1 MGKIH
6 NVFSLEDRFSS
17 TFGRYLQLA
26 QQASGQTLTAKAA
39 AQSYSVSVQT
49 EAANMAQAA
58 QIASVQQQTAVQAAA
73 ASSQQTAAV
82 HTQAAQEA
90 IQAVQRVAAASQQN
104 AAVQEQAAQEVIRT
118 QQQLSAVQSEA
129 SASVARHSEALKAA
143 EASAR
148 NYQSVLGSIE
158 RQVIKANAR
167 FDALYEQEQELIA
180 AGEQTTAAFKKL
192 DAQLDKQGASVRFL
206 EAQQAALTQKYNAI
220 AAAVQNENA
229 ALSRAQAAQTQAAQ
243 AATSAASAAQ
253 ELASAQ
259 TDAAEASGQAAS
271 AMRQAS
277 DAAEQA
283 ASAAGQ
289 AADTADQAAAAAKRA
304 SNANREFEDSSGLA
318 AKAANSLTQELKKLV
333 GGYLGIQTLKKAA
346 DLSDTLVSTR
356 TRLDQMN
363 DGLQTTAELE
373 TMIYQAAQD
382 SRGSFVDTLGLVSQ
396 LGTMAGSAF
405 DNTQEVVLFAEQL
418 NKKLALSGAFGMA
431 AQAAILQ
438 LEQGLAS
445 GVLRGDELNSVMEQ
459 TPALAKTIAD
469 YLQVSIGDLRTMGSE
484 GKITAAIVKNALFS
498 AAEETNAAFEKTPMT
513 WAQVWTTVTNIAVRA
528 LDPLLSGINW
538 VANNIDA
545 LAPIVLT
552 TGSAFGVMLIAANWT
567 NILTFATQKAAAA
580 QAFLNAVM
588 AANPAA
594 LAAAGVLLL
603 VGALYAGVALMNHFA
618 GTSVSATGIIAGSFA
633 VMGAFVYN
641 STLVP
646 LQNGFAMFV
655 NFLGN
660 AFNNPTAAVKILFY
674 DMAITVMQYLQNI
687 AGALEGLVNM
697 VPGVTV
703 DLTSGLDS
711 WVTKLKRD
719 RQYEKWAS
727 GYTEYVT
734 PWENMD
740 LSKAY
745 TKGYNWGANLSFSDL
760 FSGLLG
766 NGMGDLAIPQA
777 ANLNDLL
784 KNIDKNTSKIAKTVD
799 MSDEQIKMLVDVA
812 ERKYVNNINLTSQTP
827 MITIKGQ
834 NTGNTEQDA
843 RNVAE
848 ILRDTLLELRS
859 AGSTVTVQ

>member
-6 NVFSLEDRFSS
+6 NVFYLEDRFSS

-39 AQSYSVSVQT
+39 AQIYSVSVQT

-104 AAVQEQAAQEVIRT
+104 AAVQEQAAQEVIHT
-118 QQQLSAVQSEA
+118 QQQLSAAQSEA
-129 SASVARHSEALKAA
+129 STSVARHSEALKAA

-206 EAQQAALTQKYNAI
+206 EAQQAALAQQYANA
-220 AAAVQNENA
+220 AAAVQRESA
-229 ALSRAQAAQTQAAQ
+229 VLAETQAAQSQAAQ
-243 AATSAASAAQ
+243 AANAAASAAQ

-259 TDAAEASGQAAS
+259 THAAET
-271 AMRQAS
+271 
-277 DAAEQA
+277 
-283 ASAAGQ
+283 AGQ
-289 AADTADQAAAAAKRA
+289 AESAAKRA
-304 SNANREFEDSSGLA
+304 ANANREFEDSSGLA

-373 TMIYQAAQD
+373 TMIYQAAQN

-405 DNTQEVVLFAEQL
+405 GNTREVVLFAEQL
-418 NKKLALSGAFGMA
+418 NKKLVLSGASGMA

-513 WAQVWTTVTNIAVRA
+513 WAQVWTTATNIAIRA

-538 VANNIDA
+538 VANNIDT
-545 LAPIVLT
+545 LAPIVLA

-603 VGALYAGVALMNHFA
+603 VGALYGGVAIMNHFA
-618 GTSVSATGIIAGSFA
+618 DTSVSATGIIAGSFA

-777 ANLNDLL
+777 ANINDLL

-834 NTGNTEQDA
+834 NTGDTEQDA

-859 AGSTVTVQ
+859 AGSTVTVN

>member
-1 MGKIH
+1 
-6 NVFSLEDRFSS
+6 
-17 TFGRYLQLA
+17 
-26 QQASGQTLTAKAA
+26 
-39 AQSYSVSVQT
+39 
-49 EAANMAQAA
+49 
-58 QIASVQQQTAVQAAA
+58 
-73 ASSQQTAAV
+73 
-82 HTQAAQEA
+82 
-90 IQAVQRVAAASQQN
+90 
-104 AAVQEQAAQEVIRT
+104 
-118 QQQLSAVQSEA
+118 
-129 SASVARHSEALKAA
+129 
-143 EASAR
+143 
-148 NYQSVLGSIE
+148 
-158 RQVIKANAR
+158 
-167 FDALYEQEQELIA
+167 
-180 AGEQTTAAFKKL
+180 
-192 DAQLDKQGASVRFL
+192 
-206 EAQQAALTQKYNAI
+206 
-220 AAAVQNENA
+220 
-229 ALSRAQAAQTQAAQ
+229 
-243 AATSAASAAQ
+243 
-253 ELASAQ
+253 
-259 TDAAEASGQAAS
+259 
-271 AMRQAS
+271 
-277 DAAEQA
+277 
-283 ASAAGQ
+283 
-289 AADTADQAAAAAKRA
+289 
-304 SNANREFEDSSGLA
+304 
-318 AKAANSLTQELKKLV
+318 
-333 GGYLGIQTLKKAA
+333 
-346 DLSDTLVSTR
+346 
-356 TRLDQMN
+356 
-363 DGLQTTAELE
+363 
-373 TMIYQAAQD
+373 
-382 SRGSFVDTLGLVSQ
+382 
-396 LGTMAGSAF
+396 
-405 DNTQEVVLFAEQL
+405 
-418 NKKLALSGAFGMA
+418 
-431 AQAAILQ
+431 
-438 LEQGLAS
+438 
-445 GVLRGDELNSVMEQ
+445 
-459 TPALAKTIAD
+459 
-469 YLQVSIGDLRTMGSE
+469 
-484 GKITAAIVKNALFS
+484 
-498 AAEETNAAFEKTPMT
+498 MT

-538 VANNIDA
+538 VANNIDT
-545 LAPIVLT
+545 LAPIVLA

-567 NILTFATQKAAAA
+567 NTLTFATQKVAAA

-588 AANPAA
+588 AENPAA

-603 VGALYAGVALMNHFA
+603 VGALYGGVAIMNHFA
-618 GTSVSATGIIAGSFA
+618 DTSVSATGIIAGSFA

-660 AFNNPTAAVKILFY
+660 AFNNPTTAVKILFY

-777 ANLNDLL
+777 ANINDLL

-827 MITIKGQ
+827 MITIRGQ
-834 NTGNTEQDA
+834 NTGDTEQDA

-859 AGSTVTVQ
+859 AGSTVTVN

>member
-6 NVFSLEDRFSS
+6 NVFYLEDRFSS

-39 AQSYSVSVQT
+39 AQIYSVSVQT
-49 EAANMAQAA
+49 EAANMTQAA

-104 AAVQEQAAQEVIRT
+104 AAVQEQAAQEVIHT

-129 SASVARHSEALKAA
+129 ATSVARHSEALKAA
-143 EASAR
+143 EASSR
-148 NYQSVLGSIE
+148 NYQSALGSIE

-206 EAQQAALTQKYNAI
+206 EAQQAALTQKYNT
-220 AAAVQNENA
+220 AAAVQNETA

-253 ELASAQ
+253 ELSSAQ
-259 TDAAEASGQAAS
+259 TDAAEAFGQAAS

-283 ASAAGQ
+283 ASAAGR
-289 AADTADQAAAAAKRA
+289 AADTADQATAAAKRA

-373 TMIYQAAQD
+373 TMIYQAAQN

-418 NKKLALSGAFGMA
+418 NKKLAISGASGMA

-438 LEQGLAS
+438 LEQGLTS

-538 VANNIDA
+538 VANNIDT
-545 LAPIVLT
+545 LAPIVLA

-603 VGALYAGVALMNHFA
+603 VGALYGGVAIINHFA
-618 GTSVSATGIIAGSFA
+618 DTSVSATGIIAGSFA

-777 ANLNDLL
+777 ANINDLL

-834 NTGNTEQDA
+834 NTGDTEQDA

-859 AGSTVTVQ
+859 AGSTVTVN

>member
-58 QIASVQQQTAVQAAA
+58 QVASVQQQTAVQAAA

-104 AAVQEQAAQEVIRT
+104 AAVQEQAAQEVIHT

-129 SASVARHSEALKAA
+129 ATSVARHSEALKAA

-148 NYQSVLGSIE
+148 NYQSVLVSIE

-192 DAQLDKQGASVRFL
+192 DAQLDNQGASVRFL
-206 EAQQAALTQKYNAI
+206 EAQQAALAQQYANA
-220 AAAVQNENA
+220 AAAVQRESA
-229 ALSRAQAAQTQAAQ
+229 VLAETQAAQSQAAQ
-243 AATSAASAAQ
+243 AANAAASAAQ

-259 TDAAEASGQAAS
+259 THAAET
-271 AMRQAS
+271 
-277 DAAEQA
+277 
-283 ASAAGQ
+283 AGQ
-289 AADTADQAAAAAKRA
+289 AESAAKRA
-304 SNANREFEDSSGLA
+304 ANANREFEDSSGLA

-373 TMIYQAAQD
+373 TMIYQAAQN

-405 DNTQEVVLFAEQL
+405 GNTREVVLFAEQL
-418 NKKLALSGAFGMA
+418 NKKLVLSGASGMA

-459 TPALAKTIAD
+459 TPALAKNIAD

-513 WAQVWTTVTNIAVRA
+513 WAQVWTTATNIAVRA

-538 VANNIDA
+538 VANNIDT
-545 LAPIVLT
+545 LAPIVLA

-603 VGALYAGVALMNHFA
+603 VGALYGGVAIMNHFA
-618 GTSVSATGIIAGSFA
+618 DTSVSATGIIAGSFA

-777 ANLNDLL
+777 ANINDLL

-834 NTGNTEQDA
+834 NTGDTEQDA

-859 AGSTVTVQ
+859 AGSTVTVN